1 MTRTPCMILTLVLL
15 AATVSGCAPMVGG
28 AIVVGA
34 DAALED
40 AQGGDGL
47 F

>member
-1 MTRTPCMILTLVLL
+1 MPIKLLL
-15 AATVSGCAPMVGG
+15 ASLALAALTACAPMVGG

-34 DAALED
+34 DAALENER
-40 AQGGDGL
+40 GGDGL

>member
-1 MTRTPCMILTLVLL
+1 MTLKPWTILAAALL
-15 AATVSGCAPMVGG
+15 SATVSGCAPLVGG

-34 DAALED
+34 DAAMENER
-40 AQGGDGL
+40 GGDGL